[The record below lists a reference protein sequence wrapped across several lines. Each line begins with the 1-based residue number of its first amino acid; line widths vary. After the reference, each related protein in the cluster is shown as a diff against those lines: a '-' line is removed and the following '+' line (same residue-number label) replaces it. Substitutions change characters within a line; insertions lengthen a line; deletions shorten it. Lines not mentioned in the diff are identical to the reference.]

1 MVRLS
6 FASLIALALVPAC
19 GDDGSGPSDSNAL
32 LADLPGLR
40 LSGEIGRH
48 LVGSTIETELHLAL
62 VYDSLAFQVTHDGDC
77 ARLDESLRITWNGTT
92 SEVADRGSVYHAGA
106 ECDGP
111 SIAAKV
117 PGAAPTEL
125 AIGDDSGALT
135 ARFEDPLVG
144 RSASLRAG
152 PAELKA
158 GDAITLALTHPDDFS
173 GAVLKATV
181 DELNGTPLAV
191 TVADGAVTLT
201 MPTPLP
207 FSGNGVV
214 VATLGA
220 KEAPVLSCPT
230 GAACQL
236 YVGVDHRTTV
246 RLVP

>member
-1 MVRLS
+1 MLRLR

-19 GDDGSGPSDSNAL
+19 GDDGYEPPDSNAT
-32 LADLPGLR
+32 LAELPAPR
-40 LSGEIGRH
+40 LTGEIGRH
-48 LVGSTIETELHLAL
+48 LLGGSVESELHLA
-62 VYDSLAFQVTHDGDC
+62 VGYDSLAFQVTHDGDC

-106 ECDGP
+106 DCDAL
-111 SIAAKV
+111 SIAART

-144 RSASLRAG
+144 RSATLAAS
-152 PAELKA
+152 PSELKA
-158 GDAITLALTHPDDFS
+158 GDVMTFALTHPDDFS

-181 DELNGTPLAV
+181 DEPNGAPLEARII
-191 TVADGAVTLT
+191 DGSVNLT
-201 MPTPLP
+201 MPVPLP
-207 FSGNGVV
+207 FTGNGVV

-220 KEAPVLSCPT
+220 KEAPVLSCPP
-230 GAACQL
+230 GASCQL